1 MEVPPD
7 VFDISFVQCKLQG
20 EDRGRMV
27 ASRETPMLRNTST
40 VFMNIVGARKRFW
53 TGEQSKG
60 GDHEP
65 SK

>member
-7 VFDISFVQCKLQG
+7 VFDISFLQCEPQG

-27 ASRETPMLRNTST
+27 ASRETPMPGNTSA
-40 VFMNIVGARKRFW
+40 VFMDIVGTRKRFW

-60 GDHEP
+60 GDYEQ